1 MTEASA
7 TPLRNIRAARPLTPR
22 HRAASEDK
30 VNDRNKRNAAW
41 IIGAVVAALVI
52 AAIYTFVV
60 GSNAP
65 AG

>member
-1 MTEASA
+1 
-7 TPLRNIRAARPLTPR
+7 
-22 HRAASEDK
+22 